1 MIFTSHSPF
10 FYDCNARQFVTPVI
24 DVSCGFADFLLFSC
38 DHVLLDILCN
48 TYFKRTEGYERNV
61 FVKVICCT
69 RAFEAVYKIRNDS
82 SAPKIFMSHT
92 VQKVQS
98 ASLLEFSPLWQALRR
113 TQRQKTRTGKDRV
126 TFSGNTS
133 FVFVFAIPP
142 PPHPPL
148 PLPLIVPYHADEGHP
163 YLFYRSLAT

>member
-1 MIFTSHSPF
+1 M
-10 FYDCNARQFVTPVI
+10 TPVI

-69 RAFEAVYKIRNDS
+69 RAFEAVYKIPNDS

-92 VQKVQS
+92 VQKGLVS
-98 ASLLEFSPLWQALRR
+98 FSVGIL
-113 TQRQKTRTGKDRV
+113 
-126 TFSGNTS
+126 S
-133 FVFVFAIPP
+133 FVASFKEKVAAKNENGKRQSDF
-142 PPHPPL
+142 
-148 PLPLIVPYHADEGHP
+148 
-163 YLFYRSLAT
+163 FW